1 VELLMKPGK
10 ARKDRPKGPKSFSR
24 GGSKKIER
32 STSARPVKRD
42 DRRDDRRSEKR
53 DDRRSEK
60 RTDRRSEK
68 RDDRKVFKKPVRVND
83 REMKREDRRGDRPE
97 KRFDRHQSAQDAVAG
112 KNSVVEALRAKVPAK
127 ELVVAIKVEIDEKIS
142 EAIRLAKNSD
152 LPIKELPRRALD
164 DLTGS
169 ANHQG
174 IALVI
179 KPFNYTEFDKLISNA
194 KKPMMLIGLDGI
206 TDPHNLGAV
215 VRSAAAFGADGVV
228 IPERRNASMTGS
240 AWKASAGAAAR
251 MPISQVTNLVRSIED
266 AKKAGCFVIGLDAEG
281 DATLAKMNLA
291 TESIFIIVGSEGKGL
306 SRLVRDKCDL
316 VVSIPMQ
323 STVESLNA
331 SVATAIVM
339 YQVAAERSK

>member
-1 VELLMKPGK
+1 MKPGR
-10 ARKDRPKGPKSFSR
+10 ARKDRPKGAKTFSR
-24 GGSKKIER
+24 GGGKKVER
-32 STSARPVKRD
+32 SSTARPGKK
-42 DRRDDRRSEKR
+42 DDRRSEKR
-53 DDRRSEK
+53 DDRRPEK
-60 RTDRRSEK
+60 RTDRRPDK
-68 RDDRKVFKKPVRVND
+68 RDDRKGFKKPVRVND
-83 REMKREDRRGDRPE
+83 RELKREDRRGDRPE
-97 KRFDRHQSAQDAVAG
+97 KRFDRRQSAQDAVAG

-142 EAIRLAKNSD
+142 QAIRLAKNAD

-169 ANHQG
+169 SNHQG
-174 IALVI
+174 VALVI
-179 KPFNYTEFDKLISNA
+179 KPFNYTEFEKLITNA

-228 IPERRNASMTGS
+228 IPERRNAAMTGS

-266 AKKAGCFVIGLDAEG
+266 AKKAGCFVVGLDAQG

-306 SRLVRDKCDL
+306 SRLVREKCDL

-323 STVESLNA
+323 SSVESLNA